1 MKGINGMNRHWQRIV
16 WGMKTRALRGLSV
29 AVLTMCLMVGVL
41 GGLASGQPVSGED
54 AGEATREKLIAAYEA
69 SDWPKVI
76 VLAKSLAQAHPEEAV
91 FWSALGTAYGQNRE
105 TMALAEESYVRVMAL
120 LPDDAQNMKNLAIV
134 RDALDSPEA
143 LETAFIAARL
153 NPGDASLQRL
163 VGQRLQQSRRRAEAA
178 EYFLSAYALDPL
190 DVVSLTAA
198 TSYFFERGQHD
209 RALALTQQ
217 GIEGGVPGPVLYL
230 NMVSGLMDMGRY
242 EEAVVWADKGF
253 ERYRDVGL
261 VLNKAVSLNQLGQ
274 YAQAESLLRG
284 VREMIPE
291 QMRAPFDYALGKSLL
306 MQGCTK
312 ALFLTCHTG
321 QEDDCCSREREA
333 LSLLTGIQ
341 DERLLSDASFAV
353 DLGLAYALG
362 NLLEDAEAVLRRAA
376 HAKISRPNGNAL
388 AALAVTLYLFGDKRG
403 KDASVRF
410 YRDACETAPDLCE
423 LADRETRRLWPSR
436 GVEILTEIQAYEAE
450 GARARTEKSGC
461 GCTLSSRREVPLSAS
476 VLVLGLVFVAVCWR
490 RTGVRG

>member
-1 MKGINGMNRHWQRIV
+1 MR
-16 WGMKTRALRGLSV
+16 TRTLRGLSV
-29 AVLTMCLMVGVL
+29 VALTMCLVAWAGM
-41 GGLASGQPVSGED
+41 AFGQSVSGED
-54 AGEATREKLIAAYEA
+54 AGEATREKLVEAYEA

-76 VLAKSLAQAHPEEAV
+76 ALAKPLAQAHPEEAV

-120 LPDDAQNMKNLAIV
+120 SPDDAQNMKNLAIV
-134 RDALDSPEA
+134 RDAIDSPEA
-143 LETAFIAARL
+143 LETAFVAARL
-153 NPGDASLQRL
+153 NPGDASIQHL
-163 VGQRLQQSRRRAEAA
+163 VGQRLMQSRRRAEAVD
-178 EYFLSAYALDPL
+178 YFLSAYVLDPL

-198 TSYFFERGQHD
+198 TSYFFERGEYD

-217 GIEGGVPGPVLYL
+217 GIEGGIPGPVLYL

-242 EEAVVWADKGF
+242 EEAVVWADRGF

-261 VLNKAVSLNQLGQ
+261 VLNKAMALSRLGQ
-274 YAQAESLLRG
+274 YAQAELLLRG
-284 VREMIPE
+284 AQEMVPAP
-291 QMRAPFDYALGKSLL
+291 MRASFDYALGKSLL

-312 ALFLTCHTG
+312 ALFLTCHTS
-321 QEDDCCSREREA
+321 QEDECCSREREA

-341 DERLLSDASFAV
+341 DEKLLSDASFAV

-376 HAKISRPNGNAL
+376 HAKISRPNGSAL
-388 AALAVTLYLFGDKRG
+388 AALAVTLYLFGDKRD

-410 YRDACETAPDLCE
+410 YRDACEAAPDLCE
-423 LADRETRRLWPSR
+423 LADMEARRLWPSR
-436 GVEILTEIQAYEAE
+436 GVEILAEIQAYEAE
-450 GARARTEKSGC
+450 GARARAGRSGC
-461 GCTLSSRREVPLSAS
+461 GCALSPRREVPLSAS

-490 RTGVRG
+490 RLGVRA